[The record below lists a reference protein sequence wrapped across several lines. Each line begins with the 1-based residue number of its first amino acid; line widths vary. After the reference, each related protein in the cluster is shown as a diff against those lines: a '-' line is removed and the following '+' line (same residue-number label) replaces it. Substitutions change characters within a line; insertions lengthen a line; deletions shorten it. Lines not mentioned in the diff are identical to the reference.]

1 MVVNAV
7 SRPAPPVQQRDT
19 GVPLRDMAGLDGMDR
34 RPPRSTAPAA
44 GGFLIA
50 LGLLVGGIL
59 GMTQGHAQRWML
71 LGAVIGIGAAVV
83 VWLIDRRP

>member
-1 MVVNAV
+1 MVNGIFWLTHR
-7 SRPAPPVQQRDT
+7 SRSGTLASRGGTWQ
-19 GVPLRDMAGLDGMDR
+19 GNFMSR

-59 GMTQGHAQRWML
+59 GMTQGNAQQWLM
-71 LGAVIGIGAAVV
+71 LGAAIGVGAAVLI
-83 VWLIDRRP
+83 WLIDRRP

>member
-1 MVVNAV
+1 
-7 SRPAPPVQQRDT
+7 
-19 GVPLRDMAGLDGMDR
+19 MDR

-59 GMTQGHAQRWML
+59 GMTQGHAQRWVL
-71 LGAVIGIGAAVV
+71 LGAVIGIAAAVV